1 MNSILGRVEKHLH
14 LLKNMGNSWT
24 HWTVFKW
31 QIIDSKTWQT
41 CKENKIYQ
49 KQKPNLA
56 KKKKK
61 NLRKQDISLSMS
73 WGRSE
78 RVIER
83 EIAAAVSQKSSRRPG
98 EEFKKGK
105 GRRQVI
111 YLKTSVSDND
121 VMLSS
126 TSRPASLWDEG
137 MSRTAP
143 DTRLRL
149 CPGIRRGSAINFLLS
164 FIHAVVVSLKTI
176 YEVSLLQYLLVYLAH
191 LLSLQFQDVCK
202 NSW

>member
-1 MNSILGRVEKHLH
+1 MFLRFKFERFTAKEYSVFLWILFLAGWKSICTYWKTWETPGRTGRCLNDK
-14 LLKNMGNSWT
+14 LLTPKLDKCAKKTRFIKNRSQI
-24 HWTVFKW
+24 W
-31 QIIDSKTWQT
+31 QIKTT
-41 CKENKIYQ
+41 NV
-49 KQKPNLA
+49 
-56 KKKKK
+56 
-61 NLRKQDISLSMS
+61 RKQDISLSMS
-73 WGRSE
+73 WGQSE

-83 EIAAAVSQKSSRRPG
+83 AIAAAVSQKSSRRPG

-164 FIHAVVVSLKTI
+164 FIYVR
-176 YEVSLLQYLLVYLAH
+176 
-191 LLSLQFQDVCK
+191 
-202 NSW
+202 

>member
-1 MNSILGRVEKHLH
+1 MS
-14 LLKNMGNSWT
+14 
-24 HWTVFKW
+24 
-31 QIIDSKTWQT
+31 
-41 CKENKIYQ
+41 EN
-49 KQKPNLA
+49 
-56 KKKKK
+56 
-61 NLRKQDISLSMS
+61 RTFLSQCLED
-73 WGRSE
+73 G
-78 RVIER
+78 
-83 EIAAAVSQKSSRRPG
+83 ANVSSSVRKSSRRPG

-164 FIHAVVVSLKTI
+164 FIRAVVVSLKTI
-176 YEVSLLQYLLVYLAH
+176 YEVSLLQYLLVCLAH
-191 LLSLQFQDVCK
+191 LLSLQFPNFCGSAIAYIHTHFQDVCK
-202 NSW
+202 NS

>member
-1 MNSILGRVEKHLH
+1 M
-14 LLKNMGNSWT
+14 
-24 HWTVFKW
+24 
-31 QIIDSKTWQT
+31 

-56 KKKKK
+56 NKKKEMSE
-61 NLRKQDISLSMS
+61 NRTFLSQCLED
-73 WGRSE
+73 G
-78 RVIER
+78 
-83 EIAAAVSQKSSRRPG
+83 ANVSSSVRKSSRRPG

-164 FIHAVVVSLKTI
+164 FIRAVVVSLKTI
-176 YEVSLLQYLLVYLAH
+176 YEVSLLQYLLVCLAH
-191 LLSLQFQDVCK
+191 LLSLQFPNFCGSAIAYIHTHFQDVCK
-202 NSW
+202 NS